1 MNKIVID
8 ACVWNHWYNPS
19 EDDLYSFE
27 VINRFVD
34 NTNDEVLCLDSDNII
49 ADECSRNTG
58 GDFYRIYTQCYERVV
73 FFSSEMSEDVKHKL
87 KDELGFHEATDLC
100 YVDVA
105 LQADKVIITFDGD
118 YGLFSIE
125 YYRFVEDGLA
135 KHRVAE
141 YMSKELSLKVYLP
154 QTYIKA
160 C

>member
-8 ACVWNHWYNPS
+8 ACVWNHWYNP
-19 EDDLYSFE
+19 
-27 VINRFVD
+27 
-34 NTNDEVLCLDSDNII
+34 
-49 ADECSRNTG
+49 
-58 GDFYRIYTQCYERVV
+58 
-73 FFSSEMSEDVKHKL
+73 SEDVKHKL

-100 YVDVA
+100 YVNVA

-125 YYRFVEDGLA
+125 YYRSVEDGLS